1 MIFKE
6 ILNEAT
12 CLKNFRHF
20 HLSDL
25 MFNEPCPSKRK
36 KSAKTIKRYNY
47 KNK

>member
-1 MIFKE
+1 MILLVLIVTVIF
-6 ILNEAT
+6 I
-12 CLKNFRHF
+12 
-20 HLSDL
+20 LSDL